1 MKIYIPFNM
10 IIDTDFGMIRLIEEI
25 QDLHGYPVNKLKSFL
40 INRENE
46 NPISEYNK
54 VREIDIIESA
64 YDLILDKY
72 YKMLLPSS
80 SVTDM
85 LAFVIN
91 TYKLGLSNEVEI
103 TIGCDL
109 ECEIDYIKSLLSELK
124 YSFDIELNM
133 NIDLNNYDCIFTKF
147 MDKYYVDYLLDTVK
161 ISGKRIYVADYNFNT
176 LYDTENGLK
185 IIDPELHI
193 RLESDGNVVSLVSL
207 YNKKQ

>member
-1 MKIYIPFNM
+1 MKVYIPFNM
-10 IIDTDFGMIRLIEEI
+10 IIDTDFGMIRLIEKI
-25 QDLHGYPVNKLKSFL
+25 QDIHGYSVNKLKSFL

-54 VREIDIIESA
+54 LRQINIIESA

-72 YKMLLPSS
+72 YQIILPLS

-85 LAFVIN
+85 VAFVIN

-109 ECEIDYIKSLLSELK
+109 ECEIEYLKSILSELN
-124 YSFDIELNM
+124 YSFDIQLNID
-133 NIDLNNYDCIFTKF
+133 IDLNEYDCIFTKF
-147 MDKYYVDYLLDTVK
+147 MDKYYVDDLLNRVK
-161 ISGKRIYVADYNFNT
+161 IKGKRIYVADYRFNT
-176 LYDTENGLK
+176 LYDTENKLK
-185 IIDPELHI
+185 IIDPELHM
-193 RLESDGNVVSLVSL
+193 RLESEGNIISLVSL